1 METGEPMQML
11 QRIFVDE
18 EGATAVEYGLIAG
31 LVAVAVMVSLTA
43 LDDSITELFENT
55 SATMSMTEF

>member
-1 METGEPMQML
+1 MQML